1 MPGQSEKAPSEP
13 TLAVSAAEIAPQDRE
28 VPEPLLPGTAL
39 PEIAPDRIAADPLR
53 DGLDYWLSKQ
63 ASDGLSGDVSGDLPS
78 CTPSRLLA
86 HLPGRAD
93 LDPTEIPRLLPYVEL
108 TEVLDGGADFR
119 FRLVGSH
126 LVDTDQINPTG
137 QRFSEFFKNPAYRS
151 YQFGLYGWVV
161 AQARPLYSSSRIPL
175 PTRGLDVLTTRLY
188 LPLSGDGRDVDMI
201 LNFQICEG
209 VADSGLELEAAL
221 DPSNGESFV
230 ATLRLPA

>member
-1 MPGQSEKAPSEP
+1 MDVPGQREKTPGDRAS
-13 TLAVSAAEIAPQDRE
+13 AGSAAEIEAPE
-28 VPEPLLPGTAL
+28 SLLPGSEL
-39 PEIAPDRIAADPLR
+39 PEIAPSRIAAEPLR

-63 ASDGLSGDVSGDLPS
+63 APK
-78 CTPSRLLA
+78 
-86 HLPGRAD
+86 HLPGDLSDCALIGRLPARAD

-137 QRFSEFFKNPAYRS
+137 QRFSDFFRNPAYRA

-175 PTRGLDVLTTRLY
+175 PTRSLDVLTKRLY
-188 LPLSGDGRDVDMI
+188 LPLSCDGRSVDMI
-201 LNFQICEG
+201 LNFQICQG

-221 DPSNGESFV
+221 DPSSGESFV
-230 ATLRLPA
+230 ATVRL

>member
-1 MPGQSEKAPSEP
+1 MNISGQREKTPDDGSPAG
-13 TLAVSAAEIAPQDRE
+13 SAAEIEAPGM
-28 VPEPLLPGTAL
+28 LLPDSEL
-39 PEIAPDRIAADPLR
+39 PEIAPGRIAATPLR

-63 ASDGLSGDVSGDLPS
+63 ASTPQSGDLS
-78 CTPSRLLA
+78 DHRLVGR
-86 HLPGRAD
+86 LPARAD

-137 QRFSEFFKNPAYRS
+137 QRFSDFFRNPAYRA

-175 PTRGLDVLTTRLY
+175 PTRRLDALTKRLY
-188 LPLSGDGRDVDMI
+188 LPLSGDGRSVDMI

-221 DPSNGESFV
+221 DPSSGESFV
-230 ATLRLPA
+230 ATLRL